1 MPDHGRKQTLAD
13 FLPKVLHRG
22 ETIPVI
28 QPAMAA
34 FALSRV
40 ETHRNAASTAQ
51 PSDPPDEFITG
62 HDISYISVRMRMNLV
77 PFVKMLSWLRTY
89 ETWGPPSGCFDRANS
104 LGDPRPH
111 IKGRVSR
118 LSERGQ
124 SSSQTMRSRSCGPSP
139 MAAGKPP
146 PAYSPV
152 RTLARSGIR
161 RARRHQLPHL
171 LHDCTQQ
178 GLLRTAPHQY
188 AQADEQT
195 EQSPRGPV
203 LGDRVANLS

>member
-1 MPDHGRKQTLAD
+1 
-13 FLPKVLHRG
+13 
-22 ETIPVI
+22 
-28 QPAMAA
+28 MAA

-62 HDISYISVRMRMNLV
+62 HDIAYISVRMRMNLM

-89 ETWGPPSGCFDRANS
+89 ETWGPPSGCFDRTDG

-139 MAAGKPP
+139 IAAGQPP
-146 PAYSPV
+146 GVPAAKTPDHPAPAYPISTY
-152 RTLARSGIR
+152 TLQGIWRGAIR
-161 RARRHQLPHL
+161 RIRAGWVFPMTQSAGSFGSRDAISLQTREFEDQGWTNTGILMRRF
-171 LHDCTQQ
+171 
-178 GLLRTAPHQY
+178 
-188 AQADEQT
+188 
-195 EQSPRGPV
+195 S
-203 LGDRVANLS
+203 